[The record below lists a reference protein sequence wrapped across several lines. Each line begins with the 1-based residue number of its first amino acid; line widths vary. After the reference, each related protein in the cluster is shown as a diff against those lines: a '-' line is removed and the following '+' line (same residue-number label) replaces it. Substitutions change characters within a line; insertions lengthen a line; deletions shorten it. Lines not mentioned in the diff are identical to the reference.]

1 MRNLLLTF
9 VLALGA
15 TQIQAQDDPFYEGAV
30 DLDALYQQIDDA
42 ILKAPEYVA
51 ARERQINDCRDSL
64 LAANNDDQRLKYTQ
78 QLFVLYKPFRNDSAL
93 HYAEQC
99 ISIAEALHRPDLVG
113 RFRSWL
119 AYQCSNTDRHSEALE
134 ELRKVDRKALDN
146 AGLVDYYSAWMHV
159 SGELAN
165 YSQRKQVR
173 QHYFDLQNLY
183 RDSVMMVADEGSE
196 AWLHLKM
203 DILSAQRQ
211 FQEALVVSDK
221 WIRTVKDGTHEGAY
235 AAFYRSMCYDLL
247 ENHDL
252 ARYWLGKSALDDIRC
267 AVRDQASLLFLA
279 ERLAND
285 GDIEHARRYMEFA
298 KSCNTAFLPR
308 IRAYQVNPLLSITE
322 KCNQAASTGAN
333 LTLII
338 TVAGIILL
346 LMALTLIILI
356 IRRKL

>member
-1 MRNLLLTF
+1 
-9 VLALGA
+9 
-15 TQIQAQDDPFYEGAV
+15 
-30 DLDALYQQIDDA
+30 
-42 ILKAPEYVA
+42 
-51 ARERQINDCRDSL
+51 
-64 LAANNDDQRLKYTQ
+64 
-78 QLFVLYKPFRNDSAL
+78 
-93 HYAEQC
+93 
-99 ISIAEALHRPDLVG
+99 
-113 RFRSWL
+113 
-119 AYQCSNTDRHSEALE
+119 
-134 ELRKVDRKALDN
+134 
-146 AGLVDYYSAWMHV
+146 MHV

-183 RDSVMMVADEGSE
+183 RDSVMMVADEGCE

-285 GDIEHARRYMEFA
+285 GDIDRAYRYAEFA
-298 KSCNTAFLPR
+298 KACNQTFCPR
-308 IRAYQVNPLLSITE
+308 LRGYQVNSVINVIE
-322 KCNQAASTGAN
+322 KNNQANQAKSSR
-333 LTLII
+333 
-338 TVAGIILL
+338 
-346 LMALTLIILI
+346 ILI
-356 IRRKL
+356 IASIVIALLIIALLLILHPFYRKKDRR

>member
-1 MRNLLLTF
+1 M
-9 VLALGA
+9 
-15 TQIQAQDDPFYEGAV
+15 QIQAQDDPFYEGAV

-99 ISIAEALHRPDLVG
+99 ISIAETLHRPDLVG

-119 AYQCSNTDRHSEALE
+119 AYQCSNIDRHSEALE

-196 AWLHLKM
+196 EWLHLKM

-211 FQEALVVSDK
+211 FQEALV
-221 WIRTVKDGTHEGAY
+221 
-235 AAFYRSMCYDLL
+235 
-247 ENHDL
+247 

-346 LMALTLIILI
+346 LIILI

>member
-1 MRNLLLTF
+1 M
-9 VLALGA
+9 
-15 TQIQAQDDPFYEGAV
+15 QIQAQDDPFHEGAV

-99 ISIAEALHRPDLVG
+99 ISIADALHRPDLVG

-119 AYQCSNTDRHSEALE
+119 AYQCSNTDRHAEALE

-173 QHYFDLQNLY
+173 QHYFDLQNL
-183 RDSVMMVADEGSE
+183 
-196 AWLHLKM
+196 
-203 DILSAQRQ
+203 
-211 FQEALVVSDK
+211 
-221 WIRTVKDGTHEGAY
+221 
-235 AAFYRSMCYDLL
+235 
-247 ENHDL
+247 
-252 ARYWLGKSALDDIRC
+252 
-267 AVRDQASLLFLA
+267 
-279 ERLAND
+279 
-285 GDIEHARRYMEFA
+285 
-298 KSCNTAFLPR
+298 
-308 IRAYQVNPLLSITE
+308 
-322 KCNQAASTGAN
+322 
-333 LTLII
+333 
-338 TVAGIILL
+338 
-346 LMALTLIILI
+346 
-356 IRRKL
+356 